1 MWGRQ
6 SGRICQLHFET
17 LAVALHAAWSQR
29 FHQQN
34 CHCLFAKAVCFL
46 QNGGKCYVWQDT
58 YNPSVCFS
66 TISSWSPSRKHHPNL
81 LQENTTPTYSKKTP
95 PQPTPRKHHHNLLQE
110 NTTTTYSKKT
120 PPQPTPSSF
129 LSAPPSPQESE
140 RERKD
145 CGLHQYN

>member
-6 SGRICQLHFET
+6 SARKCQLHFET

-58 YNPSVCFS
+58 YNPSVIFS

-95 PQPTPRKHHHNLLQE
+95 PQPTPRKHHPNLLQAGFCLRPPHPKKQQQKTVVST
-110 NTTTTYSKKT
+110 NTTDGRRSHFH
-120 PPQPTPSSF
+120 SS
-129 LSAPPSPQESE
+129 SSE
-140 RERKD
+140 M
-145 CGLHQYN
+145 CC